1 MPSVSAKQAKF
12 MRAVAHGMK
21 PRGGKGPSRKV
32 AKEFM
37 QADALRKHPGY
48 EKGSPMGWKKGR
60 KYGGST
66 TGGASIGGGSAGG

>member
-1 MPSVSAKQAKF
+1 MPSKTAKQAKF

-21 PRGGKGPSRKV
+21 PRGGKGPSKKV

-37 QADALRKHPGY
+37 KADALRKYSHN
-48 EKGSPMGWKKGR
+48 SPAGWKKKR